1 MATQAW
7 PVQAWPV
14 QAPGQAQPQE
24 PWAEKFTQRGI
35 VILGVCVCGF
45 CRASGFW
52 WVDFAVFPTFV
63 LDCFTLRVVAVD
75 PSSLSPSFAGT
86 CVSSFMCS
94 AGTCFRMAPAPTQGP
109 WGGHRVPPRAQG
121 ALWGPWGW
129 TALRTLRASPGSKGP
144 FVTLGGGRRFADGAS
159 QRRRQELLFGFSWEM
174 FSMSAVIQIGPECP
188 RKAPICQ
195 TPGRGIRRR
204 GI

>member
-75 PSSLSPSFAGT
+75 PSLLSPSFAGT
-86 CVSSFMCS
+86 CFSSFMRS
-94 AGTCFRMAPAPTQGP
+94 AGTCFRMAPPPTPHPRALGGPIGPPQGP
-109 WGGHRVPPRAQG
+109 R
-121 ALWGPWGW
+121 GP
-129 TALRTLRASPGSKGP
+129 SGP
-144 FVTLGGGRRFADGAS
+144 LGADGAS
-159 QRRRQELLFGFSWEM
+159 RRPRALVWFFLRDVLHERRDSDWPR
-174 FSMSAVIQIGPECP
+174 MSQKGPN
-188 RKAPICQ
+188 Q
-195 TPGRGIRRR
+195 GGHF
-204 GI
+204 